1 MAFRVLPEYIVE
13 DIVDSLHFF
22 VHISPDKFDLS
33 GKVEMLIFALTF
45 LTSTW
50 YIKNPFLKAK
60 INEIL
65 FMSILGYGRERNGVL
80 GNLLNTHPLAL
91 KHLMPALMN
100 FYIEVEQ
107 TGASSQFYDKFNAR
121 RSIFYILRSVW
132 NNPAHREALDLEA
145 KKVDRFVRF
154 INLMINDVT
163 YLMDESLSELTQI
176 HTIQVEMD
184 DKEAW
189 NAKPQEYRRER
200 ENTLRNLERH
210 ASGYITLGRSTV
222 ELLKMFTAETKAP
235 FMVPEIVDR
244 LAAMLDYNLVAL
256 AGPKYQELKVR
267 EPENLKFD
275 PKALL
280 SDILQVF
287 MNLDD
292 QPEFVKAMA
301 RDDRSYSKGLFERA
315 SSIASRANIKSEK
328 ELEQLRVL
336 IEKVEEAKVTL
347 EAEEDLGEVPEE
359 FLDPLMFTVMRDPV
373 LLPSSKAIV
382 DRATIKS
389 HLLSDPKDPFNR
401 APLTLEDVQPCSDLK
416 SRIDEFIINR
426 KSEMRAKEAE
436 SRMDES

>member
-1 MAFRVLPEYIVE
+1 
-13 DIVDSLHFF
+13 
-22 VHISPDKFDLS
+22 
-33 GKVEMLIFALTF
+33 MLT
-45 LTSTW
+45 
-50 YIKNPFLKAK
+50 
-60 INEIL
+60 
-65 FMSILGYGRERNGVL
+65 
-80 GNLLNTHPLAL
+80 NL
-91 KHLMPALMN
+91 
-100 FYIEVEQ
+100 Y
-107 TGASSQFYDKFNAR
+107 R
-121 RSIFYILRSVW
+121 
-132 NNPAHREALDLEA
+132 
-145 KKVDRFVRF
+145 KVDRFVRF

-163 YLMDESLSELTQI
+163 YLMDESFGELTQI
-176 HTIQVEMD
+176 HNIQVEMD

-267 EPENLKFD
+267 EAEKLKFD

-280 SDILQVF
+280 SDIIQVF

-292 QPEFVKAMA
+292 QPEFVMAVA

-315 SSIASRANIKSEK
+315 SSIAYRANIKSEK

-347 EAEEDLGEVPEE
+347 DAEDDLGEVPDE
-359 FLDPLMFTVMRDPV
+359 FLDM
-373 LLPSSKAIV
+373 
-382 DRATIKS
+382 
-389 HLLSDPKDPFNR
+389 PFFSLY
-401 APLTLEDVQPCSDLK
+401 A
-416 SRIDEFIINR
+416 
-426 KSEMRAKEAE
+426 
-436 SRMDES
+436 

>member
-1 MAFRVLPEYIVE
+1 
-13 DIVDSLHFF
+13 
-22 VHISPDKFDLS
+22 
-33 GKVEMLIFALTF
+33 MLT
-45 LTSTW
+45 
-50 YIKNPFLKAK
+50 
-60 INEIL
+60 
-65 FMSILGYGRERNGVL
+65 
-80 GNLLNTHPLAL
+80 NL
-91 KHLMPALMN
+91 
-100 FYIEVEQ
+100 Y
-107 TGASSQFYDKFNAR
+107 R
-121 RSIFYILRSVW
+121 
-132 NNPAHREALDLEA
+132 
-145 KKVDRFVRF
+145 KVDRFVRF

-163 YLMDESLSELTQI
+163 YLMDESFGELTQI
-176 HTIQVEMD
+176 HNIQVEMD

-267 EPENLKFD
+267 EAEKLKFD

-301 RDDRSYSKGLFERA
+301 RDDRSYSRGLFKRA
-315 SSIASRANIKSEK
+315 SNIASRANIKTEK

-347 EAEEDLGEVPEE
+347 EAEDDLGEVPDE
-359 FLDPLMFTVMRDPV
+359 FLGISFFHYRLSQLLIHVADPLMFSIMRDPV

-401 APLTLEDVQPCSDLK
+401 APLTLEDVQPCSFHLCSKLYIPDIENISGPDLK
-416 SRIDEFIINR
+416 SRIDEFIHR
-426 KSEMRAKEAE
+426 RSEMRVKEAE